1 MVGSGGMGVAII
13 GESGIGANPLPAFD
27 GIA

>member
-1 MVGSGGMGVAII
+1 MVGSGVMGAAII

-27 GIA
+27 GMA